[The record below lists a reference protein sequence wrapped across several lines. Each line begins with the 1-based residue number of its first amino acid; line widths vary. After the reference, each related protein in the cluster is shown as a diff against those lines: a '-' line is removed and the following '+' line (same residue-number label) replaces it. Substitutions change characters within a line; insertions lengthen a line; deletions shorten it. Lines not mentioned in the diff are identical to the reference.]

1 MQYDVVKLDGS
12 KAGTIDLPADTFELP
27 ERKDLLHRAVVWQLA
42 SKRQGGAST
51 LTRGEINRTGAK
63 FVRQKGS
70 GGARHSSK
78 RVGLFRGGATVF
90 GPKPR
95 SFAKSLNK
103 KFRSLAVKTALS
115 VKTAGKQLVV
125 LEEATTK
132 THKTK
137 DLAAQ
142 LNKLEL
148 TNALFIVDSI
158 NENFDRASRNLPH
171 IKVVPTDGANV
182 YDILRADKLVVTK
195 AAVPMLQAKLSVQK
209 EQASAEPA
217 KKSAKA
223 EK

>member
-1 MQYDVVKLDGS
+1 MQFDVVKLDGS
-12 KAGTIDLPADTFELP
+12 KAGTVELPADTFELP
-27 ERKDLLHRAVVWQLA
+27 ARKDLLHRAVVWQLA
-42 SKRQGGAST
+42 AKRQGSAST
-51 LTRGEINRTGAK
+51 LTRGEINRTGKK

-95 SFAKSLNK
+95 SFAISLNK
-103 KFRSLAVKTALS
+103 KLRSLAVKTALS
-115 VKTAGKQLVV
+115 VKAAEKQLVV
-125 LEEATTK
+125 LDEAATK

-137 DLAAQ
+137 DLAVQ

-171 IKVVPTDGANV
+171 IKVVPTEGANV

-195 AAVPMLQAKLSVQK
+195 AAVPMLQAKLSASK
-209 EQASAEPA
+209 EEASAPAA